1 MNKFTPGPWEIVH
14 RDDDY
19 SMCMT
24 VIAPKGA
31 MTPTD
36 NVMCLSDDP
45 DRFKA
50 IAVTNHQISPCV
62 GLAYNCDELCANA
75 RLISKAPEMFELLKE
90 FKEWVR
96 IYSFEVT
103 EETAAE
109 CDVIY
114 GKAMEVI
121 KEIENV

>member
-36 NVMCLSDDP
+36 NVMCFSDDP
-45 DRFKA
+45 NRFKA
-50 IAVTNHQISPCV
+50 IAITNHQISPLV
-62 GLAYNCDELCANA
+62 GEACDCDELAANA
-75 RLISKAPEMFELLKE
+75 RLISKAPEMFECLKE
-90 FKEWVR
+90 IVESVGSLASIRKAKEL
-96 IYSFEVT
+96 
-103 EETAAE
+103 
-109 CDVIY
+109 
-114 GKAMEVI
+114 I
-121 KEIENV
+121 KEIDNE